1 MRSIQEIDAE
11 LAEVDRQIA
20 MRDALGYKM
29 ARTRAILDHD
39 TSGLDRVYAALNQ
52 AEQNRIAREA
62 QQAFAIK
69 QMEAQQAFQSG
80 EAEKTRAFQGEQND
94 LNRGIQAMQFANAR
108 EESKAKAMQLLQDA
122 YTMREKLPLLADA
135 RTIKNADSALAFALK
150 HAANQGATEE
160 DIAGFRFS
168 PESEEQKKKAQYA
181 GEYLLNKVITGK
193 EDRKQLEEK
202 RKFLETHIQN
212 YADDPSAKEAEQILK
227 SINDKINKENDA
239 EDAET
244 EKQFNDTLKNISLKG
259 NKEKAKELVAQMH
272 NPYKK
277 ATLETALENANKRRG
292 VARKRAKVDFTK

>member
-1 MRSIQEIDAE
+1 MARSIQEIDAE

-20 MRDALGYKM
+20 MRNALGYKM
-29 ARTRAILDHD
+29 ARTKAILDHD
-39 TSGLDRVYAALNQ
+39 TSGLDRVYAALNA
-52 AEQNRIAREA
+52 AEQNRIARES
-62 QQAFAIK
+62 
-69 QMEAQQAFQSG
+69 QQAFQAG

-108 EESKAKAMQLLQDA
+108 EEAKAKAMQLLQDA

-160 DIAGFRFS
+160 DLAGFRFS
-168 PESEEQKKKAQYA
+168 PESEDQKKKAQYA

-193 EDRKQLEEK
+193 EDRKQLEDK
-202 RKFLETHIQN
+202 RKFLEMHIQN

-259 NKEKAKELVAQMH
+259 NKAKAKELVDRMH

-292 VARKRAKVDFTK
+292 VARKRASVDFTK

>member
-1 MRSIQEIDAE
+1 MRSIEEIDAE
-11 LAEVDRQIA
+11 LADVDRQIA

-29 ARTRAILDHD
+29 ARTKAILDHD
-39 TSGLDRVYAALNQ
+39 TSGLDRVYSALNQ

-62 QQAFAIK
+62 QQAF
-69 QMEAQQAFQSG
+69 QAS

-108 EESKAKAMQLLQDA
+108 EEAKAKAMQLLQDA

-160 DIAGFRFS
+160 DLAGFRFS
-168 PESEEQKKKAQYA
+168 PESEDQKKKAQYA

-292 VARKRAKVDFTK
+292 VARKRASVDFTK

>member
-1 MRSIQEIDAE
+1 MRPIEEIDAE

-29 ARTRAILDHD
+29 ARTKAILDHD

-62 QQAFAIK
+62 QQAF
-69 QMEAQQAFQSG
+69 QAS

-168 PESEEQKKKAQYA
+168 PESEDQKKKAQYA

>member
-1 MRSIQEIDAE
+1 MARSIQEIDAE
-11 LAEVDRQIA
+11 LADVDRQIA

-29 ARTRAILDHD
+29 ARTKAILDHD

-62 QQAFAIK
+62 QQAF
-69 QMEAQQAFQSG
+69 QAG

-108 EESKAKAMQLLQDA
+108 EEAKAKAMQLLQDA

-168 PESEEQKKKAQYA
+168 PESEDQKKKAQYA

-292 VARKRAKVDFTK
+292 VARKRASVDFTK

>member
-1 MRSIQEIDAE
+1 MRPIEEIDAE

-62 QQAFAIK
+62 QQAF
-69 QMEAQQAFQSG
+69 QTSEREATQKFQA
-80 EAEKTRAFQGEQND
+80 EQND

-168 PESEEQKKKAQYA
+168 PESEYQKKKAQYA

-212 YADDPSAKEAEQILK
+212 YADDPSAKEAEQLLK

-259 NKEKAKELVAQMH
+259 NKKKAKELVAKMH

-292 VARKRAKVDFTK
+292 VARKRASVDFTK

>member
-1 MRSIQEIDAE
+1 MARSIEEIDAE

-20 MRDALGYKM
+20 MRNALGYKV
-29 ARTRAILDHD
+29 ARTKAILDHD
-39 TSGLDRVYAALNQ
+39 TSGLDRVYAALNA

-62 QQAFAIK
+62 QQAF
-69 QMEAQQAFQSG
+69 QAS

-108 EESKAKAMQLLQDA
+108 EEAKAKAMQLLQDA

-168 PESEEQKKKAQYA
+168 PESEDQKKKAQYA

-202 RKFLETHIQN
+202 RKFLEAHIQN

-259 NKEKAKELVAQMH
+259 NKEKAKELVEQMH

-277 ATLETALENANKRRG
+277 ATLETALENAKKRRG
-292 VARKRAKVDFTK
+292 VARKRASVDFTK